1 MENPAE
7 VVDQMD
13 KKEEQLAKEVMD
25 DKEEVNKELVPVLIK
40 STKPFL

>member
-13 KKEEQLAKEVMD
+13 NKEEQLAKEVMD
-25 DKEEVNKELVPVLIK
+25 DKEKMAEELVLALI
-40 STKPFL
+40 

>member
-13 KKEEQLAKEVMD
+13 NKEEQLAKED
-25 DKEEVNKELVPVLIK
+25 DKEEVNKELVLVLIK

>member
-13 KKEEQLAKEVMD
+13 NKEEQLAKED
-25 DKEEVNKELVPVLIK
+25 DKEEVNMELVLVLIK

>member
-13 KKEEQLAKEVMD
+13 NKEEQLAKEVMD
-25 DKEEVNKELVPVLIK
+25 DKEEVNKELVLVLIK
-40 STKPFL
+40 SSKPIL